1 MPFHVS
7 SRLSFQAVPDSSAP
21 MQGNPQALR
30 RRGAD
35 RRQSSLPRE
44 RVGAC
49 RLYNSMIRLPSM
61 RAAWALLAVL
71 LTVVVSGP
79 ARAADDFLDPDKA
92 FTLSVRVLDAKRLEL
107 DYKAAPG
114 YYLYR
119 ERFKFTSPDAKLGE
133 PQIPPG
139 KKHYDTAL
147 EQNVETYHDGVVVIL
162 PVESAGKSFTLN
174 ATHQG
179 CADKGLCY
187 PPQPRTLAVTMKGFG
202 ADADS
207 VKPVA
212 EPELQ
217 APAGV
222 NPPVTGQ
229 AAGGMSV
236 APGAL
241 PDPLR
246 SVKLADGSPATP
258 QVDRAPQGGAPTI
271 LAPAAASSA
280 DATAPA
286 AAPRSATLEGRFLS
300 ALNGGGAALI
310 LLLAFPIGLLLS
322 LTPCVLPML
331 PILSSIIVGQGSTV
345 TRGRGLLLA
354 TSYSLGVALVYVVLG
369 IAAALV
375 GHGLS
380 AFLQNPVVLVSFGVL
395 LLLLSLSM
403 FGVYELQLPSALRD
417 RLTTVNAGLTGGQLG
432 GVFAMG
438 VLSALIVSP
447 CITAPLSGVLLFI
460 ANTGSVALGGTVLF
474 LIAAGMSVP
483 LLVAGAS
490 AGELLPRAGAWMERV
505 KQLFGL
511 LLIAV
516 AFYIAGPV
524 LPHAV
529 PTLAYGALLIMAATT
544 VGAFDALAAATNV
557 NVRLAKGFG
566 LVLAAAGVL
575 LLYQVLVGPAAGAG
589 GVSAAS
595 IAAPHFDRVTS
606 VAELDQR
613 LQSAGRP
620 VMLDFY
626 ADWCVSCKEMEA
638 QTFVDPAIRAKLDKA
653 VLLRADV
660 TANSADDKAL
670 LQRFH
675 LFGPPG
681 IILFDAQGHEIE
693 SVRVVGFQDAERF
706 SASLASAGL

>member
-1 MPFHVS
+1 
-7 SRLSFQAVPDSSAP
+7 
-21 MQGNPQALR
+21 
-30 RRGAD
+30 
-35 RRQSSLPRE
+35 
-44 RVGAC
+44 
-49 RLYNSMIRLPSM
+49 MIRLPSM

-71 LTVVVSGP
+71 LTFVISGP

-92 FTLSVRVLDAKRLEL
+92 FTLSVRVLDAKKLEL

-147 EQNVETYHDGVVVIL
+147 EQNVETYHDGVVVVL
-162 PVESAGKSFTLN
+162 PVASAGKSFTLN

-187 PPQPRTLAVTMKGFG
+187 PPQPRTLAITMKAFG

-207 VKPVA
+207 VKVVTDA
-212 EPELQ
+212 DAAA

-222 NPPVTGQ
+222 NPPITGQ
-229 AAGGMSV
+229 VAGGMSV

-246 SVKLADGSPATP
+246 SVTMAPGVASAAQ

-271 LAPAAASSA
+271 LAPAASA
-280 DATAPA
+280 PSAPSAPA
-286 AAPRSATLEGRFLS
+286 ADAANASVDDRFLS
-300 ALNGGGAALI
+300 TLQRGG
-310 LLLAFPIGLLLS
+310 LLVMLPLAFLVGLLLS

-331 PILSSIIVGQGSTV
+331 PILSAIIVGQGATV
-345 TRGRGLLLA
+345 TRNRGLGLA
-354 TSYSLGVALVYVVLG
+354 SIYSLGMALVYTLLG
-369 IAAALV
+369 VGAALA
-375 GHGLS
+375 GEGL
-380 AFLQNPVVLVSFGVL
+380 AAYLQNPVVLISFGVL
-395 LLLLSLSM
+395 LLILSLSM
-403 FGVYELQLPSALRD
+403 FGVYELQLPAFLRD
-417 RLTTVNAGLTGGQLG
+417 RLNTVNSSLSGGQLG
-432 GVFAMG
+432 GVFVMG
-438 VLSALIVSP
+438 VLSGLILGP
-447 CITAPLSGVLLFI
+447 CVTGPLAGVLLFI
-460 ANTGSVALGGTVLF
+460 ARTHDVVLGASALF
-474 LIAAGMSVP
+474 FIAAGMSVP
-483 LLVAGAS
+483 LLLAGAS
-490 AGELLPRAGAWMERV
+490 AGALLPRAGAWMERV

-511 LLIAV
+511 MLVGV
-516 AFYIAGPV
+516 AFWIMGPV
-524 LPHAV
+524 LPAGV
-529 PTLAYGALLIMAATT
+529 QVLIFGALLILAATA
-544 VGAFDALAAATNV
+544 VGAFDSLTAASSAAA
-557 NVRLAKGFG
+557 RLAKGFG
-566 LVLAAAGVL
+566 LVLAVLGGLVLYRQVVGNVPSNGRAAVAE
-575 LLYQVLVGPAAGAG
+575 QAG
-589 GVSAAS
+589 
-595 IAAPHFDRVTS
+595 PHFDRVAS

-638 QTFVDPAIRAKLDKA
+638 QTFVDPAVRAKLDKA

-670 LQRFH
+670 LKRFG

-693 SVRVVGFQDAERF
+693 SARVIGFQDAGRF
-706 SASLASAGL
+706 SASLSGAGL

>member
-1 MPFHVS
+1 
-7 SRLSFQAVPDSSAP
+7 
-21 MQGNPQALR
+21 
-30 RRGAD
+30 
-35 RRQSSLPRE
+35 
-44 RVGAC
+44 
-49 RLYNSMIRLPSM
+49 MIRLPSM

-71 LTVVVSGP
+71 LTFVISGP

-147 EQNVETYHDGVVVIL
+147 EQNVETYHDGVVVVL
-162 PVESAGKSFTLN
+162 PVASAGKSFTLN

-187 PPQPRTLAVTMKGFG
+187 PPQPRTLAITMKAFG

-207 VKPVA
+207 VKVVTDA
-212 EPELQ
+212 DAAA

-222 NPPVTGQ
+222 NPPITGQ
-229 AAGGMSV
+229 VAGGMSV

-246 SVKLADGSPATP
+246 SVTMAPGVASAAQ

-271 LAPAAASSA
+271 LAPAASA
-280 DATAPA
+280 PSTPSAPA
-286 AAPRSATLEGRFLS
+286 ADAANASVDDRFLS
-300 ALNGGGAALI
+300 TLQRGG
-310 LLLAFPIGLLLS
+310 LLVMLPLAFLVGLLLS

-331 PILSSIIVGQGSTV
+331 PILSAIIVGQGATV
-345 TRGRGLLLA
+345 TRNRGLGLA
-354 TSYSLGVALVYVVLG
+354 SIYSLGMALVYTLLG
-369 IAAALV
+369 VGAALA
-375 GHGLS
+375 GEGL
-380 AFLQNPVVLVSFGVL
+380 AAYLQNPVVLISFGVL
-395 LLLLSLSM
+395 LLILSLSM
-403 FGVYELQLPSALRD
+403 FGVYELQLPAFLRD
-417 RLTTVNAGLTGGQLG
+417 RLNTVNSSLSGGQLG
-432 GVFAMG
+432 GVFVMG
-438 VLSALIVSP
+438 VLSGLILGP
-447 CITAPLSGVLLFI
+447 CVTGPLAGVLLFI
-460 ANTGSVALGGTVLF
+460 ARTHDVVLGASALF
-474 LIAAGMSVP
+474 FIAAGMSVP
-483 LLVAGAS
+483 LLLAGAS
-490 AGELLPRAGAWMERV
+490 AGALLPRAGAWMERV

-511 LLIAV
+511 MLVGV
-516 AFYIAGPV
+516 AFWIMGPV
-524 LPHAV
+524 LPAGV
-529 PTLAYGALLIMAATT
+529 QVLIFGALLILAATA
-544 VGAFDALAAATNV
+544 VGAFDSLTAASSAAA
-557 NVRLAKGFG
+557 RLAKGFG
-566 LVLAAAGVL
+566 LVLAVLGGLVLYRQVVGNVPSNGRAAVAE
-575 LLYQVLVGPAAGAG
+575 QAG
-589 GVSAAS
+589 
-595 IAAPHFDRVTS
+595 PHFDRVAS

-638 QTFVDPAIRAKLDKA
+638 QTFVDPAVRAKLDKA

-660 TANSADDKAL
+660 TANSEDDKAL
-670 LQRFH
+670 LKRFG

-693 SVRVVGFQDAERF
+693 SARVIGFQDAGRF
-706 SASLASAGL
+706 SASLSGAGL